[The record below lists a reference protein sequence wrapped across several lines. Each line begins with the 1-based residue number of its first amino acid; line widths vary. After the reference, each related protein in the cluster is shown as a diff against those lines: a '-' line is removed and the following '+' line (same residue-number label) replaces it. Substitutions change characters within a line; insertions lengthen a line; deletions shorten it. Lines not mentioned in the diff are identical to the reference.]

1 MDQKEETKRPQIRKS
16 REQGW
21 RRGATLAE
29 SQAALAYCSL
39 SAPRLS
45 FGRERLPLFPPLQLS
60 LVDRRM
66 ASDQPVQDLNGECG
80 DLDDVEEG
88 GYLIGDVYVPP
99 PPPLPAFSGEQTGRR
114 LVITHITNIN
124 FKSYAGERVLGPF
137 HKSFT
142 SIVGP
147 NGSGKS
153 NVIDAMLFV
162 FGYRAQKLRS
172 KKLSVLI
179 HNSDTYPDLTSCEVK
194 VHFALIDD
202 QGGEDY
208 DIVEGSQFTISRT
221 ANKDNSSSYYI
232 TQNESTK
239 RVQFKEVAKKL
250 QSHGIDLR
258 YNRFLILQGEVEQI
272 ALMKPKAET
281 EHDIGM
287 LEFLED
293 IIGCNRLKEPLA
305 KLQEKVEKLNELR
318 SEKLNRV
325 KVVEKEKTALE
336 GPMQEAIQYLE
347 SQNALAR
354 TKCLLFQKHCMDLSE
369 KAKEAESVAKEAE
382 DKWKSVNSE
391 SEELAKER
399 ETLQSKLSENEKEL
413 THKVQEAEDRTKEF
427 RDFEKRDIQTL
438 DQIKHTKGKGKR
450 LLEELEKEKDKL
462 EELKQLPPKLTEEV
476 EATQNK
482 RTGKETELRAAE
494 EQLTIVMNEIKKD
507 TQTLQEEKDEFE
519 QQLLSMQQ
527 AFSDATS
534 KRDLAQNEHD
544 LYISAQQKER
554 AKMEQLQFKLDSG
567 IRELGGKKSALDKF
581 KSSLPTLEKELNAIA
596 SKVTSD
602 SEKKEANR
610 EKLRSLRSKES
621 EARNRANQ
629 SRSRNK
635 VLTALIDQKRKGK
648 LNGVLGRL
656 GDLGT
661 IPAKYDVAV
670 STACSRLDNI
680 VTESIDDA
688 QACVQFLKDNNIGT
702 ATFIGLDKIPKA
714 DWNRFRGA
722 PENCPRLF
730 DLIDVNEERVRAAF
744 YFALSDTIVAND
756 LDQATR
762 VSQKQRIRIVTL
774 QGQMVETS
782 GAMSG
787 GGRPMKGRMG
797 TQTSAGRKS
806 DVLDEDQLQNLRD
819 EMQSL
824 EHEIEEIDERS
835 RDLHRK
841 QEQLTK
847 ELQTLKENAPRL
859 EMEIETREK
868 QLETLKSELKEAELR
883 VKNAE
888 PDPSV
893 TKELKDKLDEALKAY
908 AKEQAKTESVQSKI
922 NDINSKIKE
931 AVDKRIG
938 GAKSLISQ
946 LKKEMS
952 KLDEE
957 LAKKS
962 ASLKTA
968 ERNMSKSQ
976 SKIQSLEQEVASSM
990 ALIEQLKAER
1000 LKIEEEAAGVVERK
1014 EEAIKAQSELHQ
1026 QVLELRKRMS
1036 ALSEKEVKLNEKNL
1050 DAKLEYEKVT
1060 KLLGEKQSQV
1070 AEVKEQ
1076 IAAIELQSIPG
1087 KEVEPLPQ
1095 PTEEEIADLDIRK
1108 LKSEIEN
1115 FDKQIKA
1122 MKPNMAAIEE
1132 FRKKADLYLERFS
1145 ELTAAT
1151 EARDHMK
1158 SQFEQ
1163 LRVTRLSEFR
1173 AGFLNITRKLKEMY
1187 RTITNGGD
1195 AELEWADSLDPFSEG
1210 VLFSV
1215 RPNKKSWKR
1224 ISNLSGG
1231 EKTLA
1236 SLALIFALHY
1246 YKPSPLYVM
1255 DEIDAALDFAN
1266 VSIVGHYIKQ
1276 RTGNTQFI
1284 IISLRNN
1291 MYELA
1296 DRLVGIYKTH
1306 NCTKSVS
1313 LSLAGWREGGEVR
1326 G

>member
-1 MDQKEETKRPQIRKS
+1 MSSNDNNNGTND
-16 REQGW
+16 
-21 RRGATLAE
+21 
-29 SQAALAYCSL
+29 
-39 SAPRLS
+39 
-45 FGRERLPLFPPLQLS
+45 ER
-60 LVDRRM
+60 
-66 ASDQPVQDLNGECG
+66 CG
-80 DLDDVEEG
+80 DLDDLEEG
-88 GYLIGDVYVPP
+88 GHYIGDVYIPP
-99 PPPLPAFSGEQTGRR
+99 PPPLPAFSGEQTGQR

-179 HNSDTYPDLTSCEVK
+179 HNSDTHPDLTSCEVR
-194 VHFALIDD
+194 VHFAIIDD
-202 QGGEDY
+202 KGGEDY

-232 TQNESTK
+232 TQDKSTK

-281 EHDIGM
+281 EHDVGM

-293 IIGCNRLKEPLA
+293 IIGCNRLKEPLL
-305 KLQEKVEKLNELR
+305 KLQDKVEKLNELR

-325 KVVEKEKTALE
+325 KVVEKEKVALE

-347 SQNALAR
+347 SQNSLAR
-354 TKCLLFQKHCMDLSE
+354 TKSLLYQKHCAELAE
-369 KAKEAESVAKEAE
+369 KAKEAQEVAKEAE
-382 DKWKSVNSE
+382 EKWNSANKE
-391 SEELAKER
+391 SEELSKER
-399 ETLQSKLSENEKEL
+399 EEFQLKLTQNEKEL
-413 THKVQEAEDRTKEF
+413 TLKIQEAEDRTAEF
-427 RDFEKRDIQTL
+427 RDFEKRDIQTR
-438 DQIKHTKGKGKR
+438 DQIKHTKSKGKR
-450 LLEELEKEKDKL
+450 LLEELDKEKEKL
-462 EELKQLPPKLTEEV
+462 EELKKLPPKLTEDV
-476 EATQNK
+476 ETAQGK
-482 RTGKETELRAAE
+482 RSVKEKELREAE
-494 EQLTIVMNEIKKD
+494 EQLTIVMTEIKKD
-507 TQTLQEEKDEFE
+507 TQTLQEEKDEYE
-519 QQLLSMQQ
+519 KQLLSMQQ
-527 AFSDATS
+527 AYNEATS
-534 KRDLAQNEHD
+534 KRDLAQNE
-544 LYISAQQKER
+544 YNIYVSAQQKER
-554 AKMEQLQFKLDSG
+554 AKMEQLQFKLDTG
-567 IRELGGKKSALDKF
+567 VREMSDKKAALDKF
-581 KSSLPTLEKELNAIA
+581 KSSLPTLEKELKNI
-596 SKVTSD
+596 SDKVVSD
-602 SEKKEANR
+602 GQRKEKIIETI
-610 EKLRSLRSKES
+610 RSLRSKES
-621 EARNRANQ
+621 EATSRATQ
-629 SRSRNK
+629 SRSRGK
-635 VLTALIDQKRKGK
+635 VLNALFDQKRKGK
-648 LNGVLGRL
+648 LKGVLGRL

-661 IPAKYDVAV
+661 IPSKYDVAV
-670 STACSRLDNI
+670 STACGRLDNI
-680 VTESIDDA
+680 VTETIDDA
-688 QACVQFLKDNNIGT
+688 QACVQFLKDNGIGT
-702 ATFIGLDKIPKA
+702 ATFIGLDKVSNV
-714 DWNRFRGA
+714 DWTRFRGA
-722 PENCPRLF
+722 PEDCPRLF
-730 DLIDVNEERVRAAF
+730 DLIDVNEERFKSAF
-744 YFALSDTIVAND
+744 YFALHDTIVAND

-762 VSQKQRIRIVTL
+762 VSHRQRMRIVTL
-774 QGQMVETS
+774 QGQMVESS
-782 GAMSG
+782 GAMTG
-787 GGRPMKGRMG
+787 GGRPQKGRMG
-797 TQTSAGRKS
+797 TQASGGRKS
-806 DVLDEDQLQNLRD
+806 DVLDENQLQNLR
-819 EMQSL
+819 EEIQSL
-824 EHEIEEIDERS
+824 EREREEIDDRS
-835 RDLHRK
+835 RDIFRK

-868 QLETLKSELKEAELR
+868 QLETLKSELNEAKVR

-888 PDPSV
+888 PDPAV
-893 TKELKDKLDEALKAY
+893 TQELQDKLDKATKAY
-908 AKEQAKTESVQSKI
+908 EKEKKKTESIQSQI
-922 NDINSKIKE
+922 NDVNAKIKE

-938 GAKSLISQ
+938 SAKSLISQ

-952 KLDEE
+952 KIDEE

-968 ERNMSKSQ
+968 ERNTTKSE
-976 SKIQSLEQEVASSM
+976 SKIQTLEQEVAASM
-990 ALIEQLKAER
+990 ALIEKLKAER
-1000 LKIEEEAAGVVERK
+1000 TQIEEDATGVVERK
-1014 EEAIKAQSELHQ
+1014 EEAIAAQAEIQ
-1026 QVLELRKRMS
+1026 KEVAKLRKQMS
-1036 ALSEKEVKLNEKNL
+1036 ALTEKEAKLNEKNL
-1050 DAKLEYEKVT
+1050 DAKLEYEKVA
-1060 KLLGEKQSQV
+1060 KLFDEKQKEV
-1070 AEVKEQ
+1070 THVKEQ
-1076 IAAIELQSIPG
+1076 ISAIELQSIPG
-1087 KEVEPLPQ
+1087 KEVAPLPVLT
-1095 PTEEEIADLDIRK
+1095 PEEVDELDPRK
-1108 LKSEIEN
+1108 LKAEMEN
-1115 FDKQIKA
+1115 LDKQIKA

-1132 FRKKADLYLERFS
+1132 YRKKADLYLERFN
-1145 ELTAAT
+1145 ELTEAT
-1151 EARDHMK
+1151 EARDNMK
-1158 SQFEQ
+1158 AQFEQ
-1163 LRVTRLSEFR
+1163 LRSMRLSEFR
-1173 AGFLNITRKLKEMY
+1173 TGFLNITRKLKEMY

-1296 DRLVGIYKTH
+1296 DRLVGIYKTY

-1313 LSLAGWREGGEVR
+1313 LSLSTWNQGEVQ